1 MGEGELFA
9 GLILMVVIYGIC
21 LFLINKFTSKWLNV
35 KKKKLFSYDYVND
48 KHKKIDWIIRI
59 TFVFFL
65 IIGAF
70 INISRDSLNTLWS
83 LQAAILIFA
92 SIIVTEIVRIIME
105 KIYSENK
112 NDYIFT
118 AIQLV
123 VTSIFLLS
131 VLDLCTMIY
140 KSV

>member
-9 GLILMVVIYGIC
+9 RLILMVFIYGIC
-21 LFLINKFTSKWLNV
+21 LFLINKFTSKRLNV
-35 KKKKLFSYDYVND
+35 KKKKFFSYDYVND

-59 TFVFFL
+59 TFVFFI
-65 IIGAF
+65 IIGGF

-92 SIIVTEIVRIIME
+92 SIIVSEIVRIIME

-112 NDYIFT
+112 NEYIFT

-131 VLDLCTMIY
+131 VLDLCIMIY
-140 KSV
+140 KSA

>member
-1 MGEGELFA
+1 MGEFFA
-9 GLILMVVIYGIC
+9 KLILMVSIYGIC

-35 KKKKLFSYDYVND
+35 RKKKLLSHDYVND

-70 INISRDSLNTLWS
+70 IDIGRDSLNSLWF
-83 LQAAILIFA
+83 LQAQILLIA
-92 SIIVTEIVRIIME
+92 SIIVSEIVRIIME

-131 VLDLCTMIY
+131 VLDLCIMLY
-140 KSV
+140 